1 MTTKQSDSLLPLIFE
16 QRQQLDDAFSIAC
29 VKISVS
35 NAHKLKVQILV
46 LFDWLWHLSPASL
59 DTVIAMSLYQPN
71 DISSL
76 ANQAFCRG
84 AIAAKLSQQQL
95 YHATSARSLIS
106 GAIVMDIS
114 LGLNS
119 NPLAQHIFKRQPLTK
134 EQLYFYRQHPLHS
147 ANYLHKL
154 NVVDHN
160 AVLGIIEHQELL
172 DGSGFPK
179 KLRQQSISPLGKILA
194 VISKYV
200 ELTATRANRPAF
212 STHQA
217 LSYLAQRQSL
227 YCALI
232 LRQLVTA
239 VDKALPGMVTKIDK
253 QKWGFIQAVEPDTQ
267 RLSLLLYHEDNGCL
281 TMASQAKTVAIAD
294 VEHWQ
299 CAANIFSQQKLSALL
314 KEQQIV
320 QREDCSESNS
330 RLKPPPTLT
339 ILLKELTLTAPD
351 KDKIKRMLVTL
362 PILEKTL
369 IVCLSSLYPHSQ
381 FNDSFHAIKMIGNQ
395 QIGPLL
401 SLLALQSQLEQYYFP
416 ARFEL
421 NQRVKCIVNISRHIS
436 QHTHE
441 ILPNQLAMF
450 SLLNLA
456 PLYFEGAIHQGHKHK
471 TNSEDNKS
479 NEGIAPMHHAYSLFG
494 LASNAKQQKIS
505 LALAQRWQNQ
515 NSTLS
520 SMALL
525 HNENIE
531 HQRDE
536 QQMVAA
542 YQLAVLICHHV
553 FDQTELDDARLK
565 IKLQQILRCLKMS
578 NTHLEHLL
586 QLAMSDQPMCELT
599 RRRR

>member
-1 MTTKQSDSLLPLIFE
+1 MTTKQSDTLLPLIFE

-59 DTVIAMSLYQPN
+59 DTTIAMSLYQPN

-84 AIAAKLSQQQL
+84 AIAAKLSQQQN
-95 YHATSARSLIS
+95 YHARTARSLIS

-134 EQLYFYRQHPLHS
+134 EQQHFYRQHPLHS

-179 KLRQQSISPLGKILA
+179 KIRQQSISHLGKNLA
-194 VISKYV
+194 VIGKFV
-200 ELTATRANRPAF
+200 ELTATRANQPAF

-217 LSYLAQRQSL
+217 LSYLAQRQPL

-253 QKWGFIQAVEPDTQ
+253 QKWGFIQAVEPEKQ
-267 RLSLLLYHEDNGCL
+267 RLSLLLYQEDNGHL
-281 TMASQAKTVAIAD
+281 VMATQEKLVALAD

-299 CAANIFSQQKLSALL
+299 CAANTFSQKKLSSLL
-314 KEQQIV
+314 KEQQIE
-320 QREDCSESNS
+320 QREDFSESKN
-330 RLKPPPTLT
+330 RLKPAPTLT
-339 ILLKELTLTAPD
+339 ILLKELTKTTPD

-369 IVCLSSLYPHSQ
+369 IACLSSLYPHRQ

-401 SLLALQSQLEQYYFP
+401 SLLALQSQLEKYYFP
-416 ARFEL
+416 TRFEL
-421 NQRVKCIVNISRHIS
+421 NQKVKSVINMSRHIS
-436 QHTHE
+436 QYTHD

-456 PLYFEGAIHQGHKHK
+456 PLYFEGAILQGHKHK
-471 TNSEDNKS
+471 TNSEDM
-479 NEGIAPMHHAYSLFG
+479 APLHHAYSLFG
-494 LASNAKQQKIS
+494 LASNTKQQKIS

-515 NSTLS
+515 KITQS

-525 HNENIE
+525 HDENIE
-531 HQRDE
+531 YQRDE
-536 QQMVAA
+536 RQMVAA

-553 FDQTELDDARLK
+553 FDQIEIDDARLK
-565 IKLQQILRCLKMS
+565 IKLQQILRCLKIS

-586 QLAMSDQPMCELT
+586 QLAISDQAMCELT
-599 RRRR
+599 RR